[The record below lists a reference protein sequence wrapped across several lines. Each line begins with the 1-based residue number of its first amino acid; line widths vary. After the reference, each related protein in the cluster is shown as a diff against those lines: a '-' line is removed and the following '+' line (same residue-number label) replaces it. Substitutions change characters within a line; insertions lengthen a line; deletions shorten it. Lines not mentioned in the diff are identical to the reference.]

1 MATKKARKSLK
12 KGKKLSGTTLKRS
25 TLQRMTLQRRAHG
38 GRRGGFW
45 E

>member
-1 MATKKARKSLK
+1 MATKRTRKSLK

-38 GRRGGFW
+38 GRRGGFLD
-45 E
+45 